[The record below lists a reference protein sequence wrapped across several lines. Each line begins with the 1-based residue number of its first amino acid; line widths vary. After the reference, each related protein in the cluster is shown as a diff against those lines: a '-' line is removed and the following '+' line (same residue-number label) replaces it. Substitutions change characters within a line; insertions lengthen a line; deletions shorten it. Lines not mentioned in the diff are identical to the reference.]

1 MIARRNV
8 MDNKD
13 AFINELKEFNVHH
26 DNRLRVMKNAVKGL
40 VPQEEACVKLF
51 DCPIHKWMAGR
62 KPLLN
67 KLYGSE
73 NIKVLEARHAEW
85 HEQSDKICEILS
97 STNEK
102 KGGLLGKVF
111 GKKQE
116 MNEGELDKAMSYVAD
131 LKELTDTI
139 DSTFGRMIKRA
150 NAIQN
155 DMFEKNE

>member
-1 MIARRNV
+1 MES
-8 MDNKD
+8 KE

-40 VPQEEACVKLF
+40 LPKEEACVKLF
-51 DCPIHKWMAGR
+51 DCPIHQWMAGR

-73 NIKVLEARHAEW
+73 NIRVLEARHAEW

-97 STNEK
+97 SKSEK
-102 KGGLLGKVF
+102 SGGLLGKVF
-111 GKKQE
+111 GKKEE
-116 MNEGELDKAMSYVAD
+116 MNEGVLYIAMSFVSD
-131 LKELTDTI
+131 LNEITDTI

-150 NAIQN
+150 NAIQR
-155 DMFEKNE
+155 DMFEKNQ